1 MGPRLRVRSFQATTG
16 LARAASHP
24 TGMSLTSYVVEDMF
38 CLCVSSR
45 DRQRAVRPAFGPA
58 AHLGARRALALNQKR
73 MESYKTSI
81 EALTVDVFGTVAD
94 WYSTIVREGE
104 RLGYDDLAAQLG
116 V

>member
-1 MGPRLRVRSFQATTG
+1 MLSKTCFTHALG
-16 LARAASHP
+16 
-24 TGMSLTSYVVEDMF
+24 
-38 CLCVSSR
+38 SR